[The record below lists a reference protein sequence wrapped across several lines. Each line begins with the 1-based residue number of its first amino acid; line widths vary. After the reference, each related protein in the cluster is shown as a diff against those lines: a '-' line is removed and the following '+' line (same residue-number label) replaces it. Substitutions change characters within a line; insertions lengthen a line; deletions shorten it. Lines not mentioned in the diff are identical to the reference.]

1 VKAVV
6 TGASS
11 GIGRALSVELVKH
24 GFEVLGAARNEQ
36 ALQALQEEL
45 GQRFRYVVANLS
57 KLEGVERVAQ
67 AARELGSV
75 DVLVNNAGFG
85 LYKRLLDHTDEELA
99 DMIMVNCVAPI
110 ALVRKLVPLMR
121 RGSVVVNVV
130 TAGVHVLMTKLPA
143 YGASKIALHYATEA
157 LRRELKPLGIRVVA
171 VYPGYIATAFHERAG
186 GTPSRV
192 KPIQPERVAEA
203 VVKAVLSGKERVYI
217 PGYAAFLRVFGP
229 HLLPLS

>member
-1 VKAVV
+1 MKAVV

-24 GFEVLGAARNEQ
+24 GFEVLGAARSEQ
-36 ALQALQEEL
+36 ALRALRDEL
-45 GQRFRYVVANLS
+45 GQSFRYVVADLS
-57 KLEGVERVAQ
+57 KLEGVDRVAQ
-67 AARELGSV
+67 AARELGSI

-85 LYKRLLDHTDEELA
+85 LYKRLLDHTDEELVE
-99 DMIMVNCVAPI
+99 MIMVNYVAPI
-110 ALVRKLVPLMR
+110 ALVRRLVPLMR
-121 RGSVVVNVV
+121 KGSVVVNVV

-157 LRRELKPLGIRVVA
+157 MRRELKALGIRMIA

-203 VVKAVLSGKERVYI
+203 VVEAVLKGKERVYI
-217 PGYAAFLRVFGP
+217 PGYAVFLRVFGP